1 MLYKKPL
8 DIATMVASYRILN
21 PVQRTRE
28 EERGYALT
36 LFVVVFVAADD
47 DDDEVNLI
55 KKQGTVRDTK
65 VSIAYKNDM
74 KVRID
79 WDGRVRYGWLV
90 IIMNSQEVSYFTHT
104 HTLMP
109 T

>member
-36 LFVVVFVAADD
+36 LFVVVVFAAAD

-55 KKQGTVRDTK
+55 KK
-65 VSIAYKNDM
+65 
-74 KVRID
+74 
-79 WDGRVRYGWLV
+79 
-90 IIMNSQEVSYFTHT
+90 
-104 HTLMP
+104 
-109 T
+109 